1 MLVNVVVNKKKLSRK
16 EKLQKI
22 GEYYEQGYTSKQI
35 ASILETTDCSI
46 RQTIC
51 RNFRHLKEVH
61 ESNKKLN
68 HESRILIE
76 KRYKKFI
83 SDSALLK
90 QNRQSYNYD
99 KNYNL
104 VFNEN
109 ERRGAIPNGLPSKYM
124 RTN

>member
-16 EKLQKI
+16 EKLKKI
-22 GEYYEQGYTSKQI
+22 GNLYEQGYTSKQI
-35 ASILETTDCSI
+35 SSILETTDCSI

-51 RNFRHLKEVH
+51 RNFSHLKEVH
-61 ESNKKLN
+61 ENNKKLN
-68 HESRILIE
+68 KESRSVIE
-76 KRYKKFI
+76 KRCKKFI

-109 ERRGAIPNGLPSKYM
+109 EKRGAIPNGLPSKYM

>member
-16 EKLQKI
+16 EKLKKI
-22 GEYYEQGYTSKQI
+22 GNLYEQGYTSKQI
-35 ASILETTDCSI
+35 SSILEITDCSI
-46 RQTIC
+46 RQTIH
-51 RNFRHLKEVH
+51 RNFSHLKEVH

-68 HESRILIE
+68 KESRSVIE
-76 KRYKKFI
+76 KRCKKFI

-104 VFNEN
+104 VFNEK
-109 ERRGAIPNGLPSKYM
+109 RGAIPDGLPSKYM

>member
-1 MLVNVVVNKKKLSRK
+1 MLGEELVNKKKLSRK

-22 GEYYEQGYTSKQI
+22 GDLYEQGYTSKQI
-35 ASILETTDCSI
+35 ASILKSTDCSI

-51 RNFRHLKEVH
+51 RNFSHLKEVH
-61 ESNKKLN
+61 DNNKKFN
-68 HESRILIE
+68 HENRMLIE
-76 KRYKKFI
+76 KTYKQFI

-104 VFNEN
+104 VFNEK
-109 ERRGAIPNGLPSKYM
+109 RGAIPNGLPSKYM

>member
-1 MLVNVVVNKKKLSRK
+1 MVVLVNVVVNKKKLSRK
-16 EKLQKI
+16 EKLKKI
-22 GEYYEQGYTSKQI
+22 GNLYEQGYSSKQI
-35 ASILETTDCSI
+35 ASILQATDCAI
-46 RQTIC
+46 RQTIH
-51 RNFRHLKEVH
+51 RNFSHLKEVH

-68 HESRILIE
+68 HESRVLIE

-90 QNRQSYNYD
+90 QNRQSYSYD

-104 VFNEN
+104 VFNEQ
-109 ERRGAIPNGLPSKYM
+109 RGAIPNGLPSKYM

>member
-1 MLVNVVVNKKKLSRK
+1 MVNVVVKKKKLSRK
-16 EKLQKI
+16 EKLKKI

-35 ASILETTDCSI
+35 ASILQTTDCSI
-46 RQTIC
+46 RQSIC
-51 RNFRHLKEVH
+51 RNFSHLKEVH
-61 ESNKKLN
+61 ENNKKLN
-68 HESRILIE
+68 HEGRILIE
-76 KRYKKFI
+76 ERCKKFI

-90 QNRQSYNYD
+90 LNRQSYNYD

-109 ERRGAIPNGLPSKYM
+109 EKRGAIPSGLPSKYM